1 MARKE
6 EVFIPALKGKK
17 IPVISLDNK
26 WYRLMNGLEKT
37 QRMQRLED
45 ELKELLKRQG
55 KVNTEVKTL
64 RKQKKLL
71 MENIVDEM
79 DGANVRKQKE
89 YKDQIEDCN
98 RRMAE
103 YQEEMKELPLQID
116 KVNFDL
122 MVETMQVCYEA
133 IQENSRKITEIAD
146 WINNIRIEL
155 KKNVVRKQQYEI
167 INHNVYSY
175 MHDIFGAEV
184 IDIFD
189 MAYQPEEMARSKNAG
204 EEKKEEKAQPK
215 DSVEEKKDEN
225 T

>member
-1 MARKE
+1 MSRKE

-37 QRMQRLED
+37 PRMQKLED

-55 KVNTEVKTL
+55 KVNTETRAL

-79 DGANVRKQKE
+79 DGANAKKQNE
-89 YKDQIEDCN
+89 YKKLIEECN
-98 RRMAE
+98 HTLAE
-103 YQEEMKELPLQID
+103 YQEEMKELPAQID
-116 KVNFDL
+116 QVNFDL
-122 MVETMQVCYEA
+122 MIETMQVCYEA
-133 IQENSRKITEIAD
+133 IQENSDKITEIAE

-155 KKNVVRKQQYEI
+155 KKNVVRKQQYELQ
-167 INHNVYSY
+167 NHNVYSY

-189 MAYQPEEMARSKNAG
+189 MAYNPAEKTRQNKASK
-204 EEKKEEKAQPK
+204 EEKKEEN
-215 DSVEEKKDEN
+215 V
-225 T
+225 

>member
-1 MARKE
+1 MSRKE

-37 QRMQRLED
+37 SRMQKLED

-55 KVNTEVKTL
+55 KVNTETKAL

-79 DGANVRKQKE
+79 DGANAKKQAE
-89 YKDQIEDCN
+89 YKKQFEECN
-98 RRMAE
+98 NKLAE
-103 YQEEMKELPLQID
+103 YQEEMKELPAQID

-133 IQENSRKITEIAD
+133 IQENSEKIAEIAD

-155 KKNVVRKQQYEI
+155 KKNVVRKQQYEQL
-167 INHNVYSY
+167 NQNVYIY

-189 MAYQPEEMARSKNAG
+189 MAYNPAEKMKPKDSG
-204 EEKKEEKAQPK
+204 SEKKE
-215 DSVEEKKDEN
+215 DS
-225 T
+225 

>member
-37 QRMQRLED
+37 SRMQKLEE

-55 KVNTEVKTL
+55 KVNTEAKAL
-64 RKQKKLL
+64 RKQKKML

-79 DGANVRKQKE
+79 DGANAKKQEK
-89 YKDQIEDCN
+89 YKKQIEKCN
-98 RRMAE
+98 QKMAE
-103 YQEEMKELPLQID
+103 YQEEMKELPLRID

-133 IQENSRKITEIAD
+133 IQENTEKIEEIAD

-155 KKNVVRKQQYEI
+155 KKNVVRKQQYEL

-189 MAYQPEEMARSKNAG
+189 MAYQPEDKAQPKGSG
-204 EEKKEEKAQPK
+204 EKKKEEKP
-215 DSVEEKKDEN
+215 
-225 T
+225 

>member
-6 EVFIPALKGKK
+6 EVFIPALQGKK

-37 QRMQRLED
+37 SRMQRLED

-79 DGANVRKQKE
+79 DGANAKKQKE

-133 IQENSRKITEIAD
+133 IQENSQKIAEIAD

-155 KKNVVRKQQYEI
+155 KKNVVRKQQYEL
-167 INHNVYSY
+167 INHNVYTY

-189 MAYQPEEMARSKNAG
+189 MAYQPEEMTRSKNAG
-204 EEKKEEKAQPK
+204 DEKKEEKAQPK
-215 DSVEEKKDEN
+215 GSVKEKKEED

>member
-1 MARKE
+1 MSRKE
-6 EVFIPALKGKK
+6 EIFIPALKGKK

-37 QRMQRLED
+37 SRMQKLEN

-55 KVNTEVKTL
+55 KVNTEIKTL

-79 DGANVRKQKE
+79 DGANAKKQKE
-89 YKDQIEDCN
+89 YKEQFEECN
-98 RRMAE
+98 RMLQE
-103 YQEEMKELPLQID
+103 YQEEMKDLPREID
-116 KVNFDL
+116 QVNFDL

-133 IQENSRKITEIAD
+133 IQENSEKITEIAD
-146 WINNIRIEL
+146 WINNVRIEL
-155 KKNVVRKQQYEI
+155 KKNIVRKQQYEL
-167 INHNVYSY
+167 INHNVYTY

-189 MAYQPEEMARSKNAG
+189 MAYQPEKMTRSKG
-204 EEKKEEKAQPK
+204 PEVKQKGEKKQEEKKEEK
-215 DSVEEKKDEN
+215 EEN
-225 T
+225 P

>member
-1 MARKE
+1 MSRKE
-6 EVFIPALKGKK
+6 EIFIPALKGKK

-37 QRMQRLED
+37 ARMQKLEN

-55 KVNTEVKTL
+55 KVNTEIKTL

-79 DGANVRKQKE
+79 DGANAKKQKE
-89 YKDQIEDCN
+89 YKDQFEECN
-98 RRMAE
+98 RMLQE
-103 YQEEMKELPLQID
+103 YQEEMKDLPREID
-116 KVNFDL
+116 QVNFDL

-133 IQENSRKITEIAD
+133 IHENSEKITEIAD
-146 WINNIRIEL
+146 WINNIRVEL
-155 KKNVVRKQQYEI
+155 KKNIVRKQQYEL
-167 INHNVYSY
+167 INHNVYTY

-189 MAYQPEEMARSKNAG
+189 MAYQPEKMTRSKG
-204 EEKKEEKAQPK
+204 SEEKKKEDKKA
-215 DSVEEKKDEN
+215 EIKKEEN

>member
-1 MARKE
+1 MSRKE

-37 QRMQRLED
+37 SRMQRLED

-64 RKQKKLL
+64 RKQKKLM

-79 DGANVRKQKE
+79 DGTDAKKQKE
-89 YKDQIEDCN
+89 YKKQIEDCN
-98 RRMAE
+98 RMLAE
-103 YQEEMKELPLQID
+103 YQEEMKELPMRID

-122 MVETMQVCYEA
+122 MIETMQVCYDA
-133 IQENSRKITEIAD
+133 IQENSEKITEIAD

-155 KKNVVRKQQYEI
+155 KKNVVRKQQYEL

-189 MAYQPEEMARSKNAG
+189 MAYQPEEKTRPKGSG
-204 EEKKEEKAQPK
+204 EEKKEE
-215 DSVEEKKDEN
+215 N

>member
-1 MARKE
+1 MSRKE
-6 EVFIPALKGKK
+6 EIFVPALKGKK

-26 WYRLMNGLEKT
+26 WYRLMNGLDKT
-37 QRMQRLED
+37 SRMQKLEN

-55 KVNTEVKTL
+55 KVNTEIKTL

-79 DGANVRKQKE
+79 DGTDAKKQKE
-89 YKDQIEDCN
+89 YKEQFEECN
-98 RRMAE
+98 RLLQE
-103 YQEEMKELPLQID
+103 YQEEMKDLPREID
-116 KVNFDL
+116 QVNFDL

-133 IQENSRKITEIAD
+133 IQENSEKITEISD
-146 WINNIRIEL
+146 WINSIRIEL
-155 KKNVVRKQQYEI
+155 KKNIVRKQQYEL
-167 INHNVYSY
+167 INHNVYTY

-189 MAYQPEEMARSKNAG
+189 MAYQPEKMMRSRDLEEKKK
-204 EEKKEEKAQPK
+204 EEKKEE
-215 DSVEEKKDEN
+215 N

>member
-1 MARKE
+1 MSRKE

-37 QRMQRLED
+37 PRMQKLED

-55 KVNTEVKTL
+55 KVNTETRAL
-64 RKQKKLL
+64 RKQKKQL

-79 DGANVRKQKE
+79 DGANAKKQKE
-89 YKDQIEDCN
+89 YKKLIEDCN
-98 RRMAE
+98 HTLAE
-103 YQEEMKELPLQID
+103 YQEEMKELPAQID
-116 KVNFDL
+116 QVNFDL

-133 IQENSRKITEIAD
+133 IQENSEKITEIAD

-155 KKNVVRKQQYEI
+155 KKNVVRKQQYELQ
-167 INHNVYSY
+167 NQNVYSY

-189 MAYQPEEMARSKNAG
+189 MAYNPAEKTRRNKDSK
-204 EEKKEEKAQPK
+204 EEKKEEN
-215 DSVEEKKDEN
+215 V
-225 T
+225 

>member
-1 MARKE
+1 MSRKE
-6 EVFIPALKGKK
+6 EIFIPALKGKK

-37 QRMQRLED
+37 SRMQKLEN

-55 KVNTEVKTL
+55 KVNTEIKTL

-79 DGANVRKQKE
+79 DGANAKKQKE
-89 YKDQIEDCN
+89 YKEQFEECN
-98 RRMAE
+98 RMLQE
-103 YQEEMKELPLQID
+103 YQEEMKDLPREID
-116 KVNFDL
+116 QVNFDL

-133 IQENSRKITEIAD
+133 IQENSEKITEIAD
-146 WINNIRIEL
+146 WINNVRIEL
-155 KKNVVRKQQYEI
+155 KKNIVRKQQYEL
-167 INHNVYSY
+167 INHNVYTY

-189 MAYQPEEMARSKNAG
+189 MAYQPEKMTRSKG
-204 EEKKEEKAQPK
+204 PEVKQKEEKKQEEKKEEK
-215 DSVEEKKDEN
+215 EEN
-225 T
+225 P

>member
-1 MARKE
+1 MSRKE

-37 QRMQRLED
+37 SRMQKLED

-55 KVNTEVKTL
+55 KVNTETRAL

-79 DGANVRKQKE
+79 DVANAKKQAE
-89 YKDQIEDCN
+89 YKKQFEECN
-98 RRMAE
+98 NKLAE
-103 YQEEMKELPLQID
+103 YQEEMKELPAQID

-133 IQENSRKITEIAD
+133 IQENSEKIMEIAD

-155 KKNVVRKQQYEI
+155 KKNVVRKQQYEQM
-167 INHNVYSY
+167 NQNVYIY

-189 MAYQPEEMARSKNAG
+189 MAYNPAEKMKPKDSG
-204 EEKKEEKAQPK
+204 SEKKE
-215 DSVEEKKDEN
+215 DS
-225 T
+225 